1 MIDQFRALWNGTGN
15 EATPS
20 LGGRASGKVAVWSLE
35 RAAAVLR
42 ASARSTVYVKPVG
55 DTQTSHQES
64 ALLATVAALRAGDPD
79 RAAMQATWLVKR
91 DAVPR
96 LLRSLTPLADALPA
110 KFAVAA

>member
-15 EATPS
+15 EAALS
-20 LGGRASGKVAVWSLE
+20 FGGRASGKVAVWSLE
-35 RAAAVLR
+35 RTAAVLR
-42 ASARSTVYVKPVG
+42 ASARSTVCVKSVG

-64 ALLATVAALRAGDPD
+64 ALLATVAALKAGDPD

-96 LLRSLTPLADALPA
+96 LLRSLAPLAHVLSPQY
-110 KFAVAA
+110 AAAA